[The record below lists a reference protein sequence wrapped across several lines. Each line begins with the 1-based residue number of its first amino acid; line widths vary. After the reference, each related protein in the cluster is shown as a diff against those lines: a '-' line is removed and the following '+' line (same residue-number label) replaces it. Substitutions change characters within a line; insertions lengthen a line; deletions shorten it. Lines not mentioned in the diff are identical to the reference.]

1 MQTVASSFTGVGSEE
16 TFLRDCIPRKVQCIV
31 MQQVKKPKALKE
43 ELLQEH
49 EAQNMGTTRG
59 DMGHSLWGPPGE
71 TP

>member
-1 MQTVASSFTGVGSEE
+1 
-16 TFLRDCIPRKVQCIV
+16 